1 MLWQTTSRILPTP
14 PPRPPPPAAAA
25 VPAPAPTPTTT
36 TTTTTAT
43 PTTCVYLKKTWRLGD
58 SLLVSG
64 CKGALECVFLASVS
78 HSGVWASSQTGINDP
93 NYLKARTTCG
103 NMLVG
108 WLVGRLV
115 AYATDFTPLSLSI
128 AICWHCWASKTT
140 SCQPLQSHPKTKPSF
155 KADPLIIITPS

>member
-14 PPRPPPPAAAA
+14 PPRPPPPAAAAA

-58 SLLVSG
+58 LEIPFWSVGAKVPLNAFFLLLSVV
-64 CKGALECVFLASVS
+64 AECEHLHKQESTI
-78 HSGVWASSQTGINDP
+78 QTTWKHGP
-93 NYLKARTTCG
+93 LVATCWLVDW
-103 NMLVG
+103 LVG
-108 WLVGRLV
+108 WSPMLQILLLSR
-115 AYATDFTPLSLSI
+115 SLSI

-140 SCQPLQSHPKTKPSF
+140 SCQPLSKPSF